1 MAHTILSA
9 PIVERI
15 KMAYADKCFFF
26 DWGNREVKLEKF
38 DIYDH
43 ITVRRRDLWNEEES
57 RDNHNVS
64 IELWVEDDER
74 GKHEDREIV
83 LSRDNAMVLATK
95 LMRAVAE
102 LDADDYTE
110 DMWQTIEILKDVAGD
125 KFDEVEDRRRECG
138 SFNDSKG
145 GLRGALAN
153 YINTPMGKDTL
164 KKMTKAKG
172 K

>member
-1 MAHTILSA
+1 
-9 PIVERI
+9 
-15 KMAYADKCFFF
+15 MAYADKCFFF
-26 DWGNREVKLEKF
+26 DWGNREVKLEDF

-43 ITVRRRDLWNEEES
+43 ISVRRRDLWDEENEAS
-57 RDNHNVS
+57 THNVS

-74 GKHEDREIV
+74 EKHEDREIV

-138 SFNDSKG
+138 LLNGPKG
-145 GLRGALAN
+145 GIGGALAN
-153 YINTPMGKDTL
+153 FINTPMGKDAL
-164 KKMTKAKG
+164 KKMTETKENKNG

>member
-1 MAHTILSA
+1 
-9 PIVERI
+9 
-15 KMAYADKCFFF
+15 MAYADKCFFF
-26 DWGNREVKLEKF
+26 DWGNREVKLEDF

-43 ITVRRRDLWNEEES
+43 ISVRRRDLWNEEES
-57 RDNHNVS
+57 RDDHNVS

-125 KFDEVEDRRRECG
+125 KFDEVEDRRREYG
-138 SFNDSKG
+138 LLNGPKG
-145 GLRGALAN
+145 GIGGALAN
-153 YINTPMGKDTL
+153 FINTPMGKDAL
-164 KKMTKAKG
+164 KKMTETKENKNG